1 MKLNNNH
8 IGQYI
13 TIKDIR
19 FSSTSAGIYMGIKTS
34 EHDGEAVHFFKD
46 GHINGIQ
53 QTCFAF
59 PVELAIKNKIVIQ

>member
-1 MKLNNNH
+1 MV
-8 IGQYI
+8 
-13 TIKDIR
+13 IK
-19 FSSTSAGIYMGIKTS
+19 KS